1 MLGQKRIR
9 QSMARSVTIL
19 TLLASNE
26 ECGRHTI
33 YYFSNKKKVIGPEKK
48 LEVAKRLTIM
58 TVMTELTVKILTNN
72 VQVLILLLYK

>member
-9 QSMARSVTIL
+9 QIMARSVIIL

-33 YYFSNKKKVIGPEKK
+33 YYFSNKKKVIGP
-48 LEVAKRLTIM
+48 EVAKRLTIM